1 MMSSR
6 MCEFNDRTK
15 EAKPEDFIP
24 DPDRYYFRKA
34 LDRGKKDEQ
43 K

>member
-1 MMSSR
+1 MI
-6 MCEFNDRTK
+6 EPDR

-24 DPDRYYFRKA
+24 DPDRYYFRNDIVSEMILF
-34 LDRGKKDEQ
+34 LDGGKTEQ